1 MFSSVELRVQCCFTA
16 AQSNEIE
23 HPLVSVIGSVR
34 FVDWFESKVRHISV
48 ARNASIEIWVG
59 GCEIQCEHWRGSPK
73 SPRILTQQRREGAYV
88 GLLLQAVKRLIVIE
102 SERGE
107 AILKCRKCIGIR
119 DPHGTPIVGL
129 EDDDTSIRLEA
140 KICDQGLSSLFDYVH
155 RLPLK
160 LEFTFFGEKFVKAG
174 KNSRPRSLVL
184 LRREVAVI
192 ETDDLSLAPAKIR
205 FSLFQG

>member
-1 MFSSVELRVQCCFTA
+1 MFSSVELRMQCCFTA

-34 FVDWFESKVRHISV
+34 FVDWFEPKVCHISV

-59 GCEIQCEHWRGSPK
+59 GCEVQCEHWCGSPK
-73 SPRILTQQRREGAYV
+73 SHSILTQQRREGAYV
-88 GLLLQAVKRLIVIE
+88 GLLLQAVKRLVVIE

-119 DPHGTPIVGL
+119 DPYGTPIVGL
-129 EDDDTSIRLEA
+129 ENDDTSIRLKA
-140 KICDQGLSSLFDYVH
+140 KLCDQGLGSLFDYVH

-160 LEFTFFGEKFVKAG
+160 LEFTFVGEKLVKAG
-174 KNSRPRSLVL
+174 ENPRPRSLVL
-184 LRREVAVI
+184 LWRKVAVI
-192 ETDDLSLAPAKIR
+192 EADDLSLAPAKIR